1 MWNPEGFVMRIVF
14 FGAVS
19 ELGCRAVAE
28 ALDRGHTA
36 TALVSDPE
44 CLTVHHSRLTVVA
57 GNVRDSQAVAA
68 VIAGQ
73 DAVITCIDDL
83 DLISSGMSSILAGMR
98 AAGVRRIVAVS
109 ADGILQEDAETLRR
123 DASDFPPALR
133 AISAEYLRAYEMLRS
148 SGARWTLACV
158 PMLTPGEGSGGYR
171 AERDYLPEGGMQISQ
186 ADAAL
191 FLLDELESGAFI
203 GSRVGIAE

>member
-1 MWNPEGFVMRIVF
+1 MRIVF
-14 FGAVS
+14 FGAAGG
-19 ELGCRAVAE
+19 LGDRVVAE

-36 TALVSDPE
+36 TALVSNPA
-44 CLTVHHSRLTVVA
+44 CLTMRHMRLTVVA
-57 GNVRDSQAVAA
+57 GDVRDPQAVAT

-83 DLISSGMSSILAGMR
+83 DMISAGMSSILAGMR

-109 ADGILQEDAETLRR
+109 ADGILQEDAEMLRR
-123 DASDFPPALR
+123 DAPDFPPALR
-133 AISAEYLRAYEMLRS
+133 AISAEYLRAYELLQAS
-148 SGARWTLACV
+148 NTRWTLACL
-158 PMLTPGEGSGGYR
+158 PPLTPSEGSGGYR
-171 AERDYLPEGGMQISQ
+171 AERDYLPEGGTQISQ

>member
-1 MWNPEGFVMRIVF
+1 MRIVF
-14 FGAVS
+14 FGAAS
-19 ELGCRAVAE
+19 ELGGQAVAE
-28 ALDRGHTA
+28 ALDRGHTV

-44 CLTVHHSRLTVVA
+44 CLTMRHTRLTVVA
-57 GNVRDSQAVAA
+57 GDVRDPQAVAA

-73 DAVITCIDDL
+73 DAVITCIDDP
-83 DLISSGMSSILAGMR
+83 DLISVGMTNILAGMR
-98 AAGVRRIVAVS
+98 AAGVQRIVAVS
-109 ADGILQEDAETLRR
+109 ADGILQEDAEMLRR
-123 DASDFPPALR
+123 DASDFPPAFR
-133 AISAEYLRAYEMLRS
+133 AISTEYLRAYELLRS

-158 PMLTPGEGSGGYR
+158 PTLTSGEGNGGYR
-171 AERDYLPEGGMQISQ
+171 AERDYLPEGGTQISQ